1 MSAHFLRLSYKLW
14 RKTQTI
20 ACGMNAAF
28 LGKTIFLLL
37 DISIKQIYTLNIMKI
52 DYASLS

>member
-20 ACGMNAAF
+20 ACGMKAAF

-37 DISIKQIYTLNIMKI
+37 DISIRQIHNLNIMKI
-52 DYASLS
+52 DCASLS